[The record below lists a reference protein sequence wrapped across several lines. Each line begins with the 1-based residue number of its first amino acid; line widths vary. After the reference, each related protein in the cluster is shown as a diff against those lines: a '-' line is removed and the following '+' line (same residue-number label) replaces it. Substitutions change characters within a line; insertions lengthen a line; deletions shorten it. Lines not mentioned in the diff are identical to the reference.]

1 MAYGPNTNERASDAL
16 DDLDTRTTA
25 LAGIASKASNAT
37 ASAAPSPR
45 RTGARSH
52 RTALRSL
59 AVLAAIVLTG
69 GAAATIT
76 ATASGAATDP
86 VANTVKP
93 VGGAPAYGP
102 DPGVPVTE
110 KFVGIA
116 SAPHGGGYWV
126 AAADGGVFARG
137 GVGYY
142 GSLGGRAL
150 AGPVVGIASTPT
162 GRGYWLAAADGGV
175 FAFGDAGFFGSF
187 GGYRVPSGAHLGG
200 NIAGIAATRTGKGYW
215 LLGADGGV
223 FGFGDAQFYGSA
235 VQVPHATPFAG
246 IATSAG
252 GHGYYL
258 VEFNGGVHTFGT
270 AKYAGS
276 AVDGHWSTGIA
287 VASNGRG
294 YSVVRSDGSVAGFG
308 GQGSVPAPNDSR
320 NGEHPA
326 IGIAAKKGGGAWIA
340 RGYNPPPPP
349 PPVQAAAT
357 SDLHNDPFLACTR
370 AHESDTAGG
379 YRAVSPGGVYRGAY
393 QFLPSTWSNVA
404 RHMGRFDL
412 VGVDPA
418 AASPADQDAVAWH
431 LFNWQGYGPWG
442 NRCMGLR

>member
-45 RTGARSH
+45 RTRARSH

-126 AAADGGVFARG
+126 
-137 GVGYY
+137 
-142 GSLGGRAL
+142 
-150 AGPVVGIASTPT
+150 
-162 GRGYWLAAADGGV
+162 AAADGGV

-308 GQGSVPAPNDSR
+308 GQGSVPAPNDAR

-404 RHMGRFDL
+404 RHMGRLDL